1 MKMDLKLT
9 LSKNKQFIVKLG
21 SIVLVC
27 VIMLLKMLLLFLTLS
42 RWNEN
47 TFLVRTFVV
56 IQRAENKRQ
65 YEIV

>member
-27 VIMLLKMLLLFLTLS
+27 VIMLLKMLLLTLS

-47 TFLVRTFVV
+47 TFLVRIFVV

>member
-1 MKMDLKLT
+1 MKMEWILKLT

-27 VIMLLKMLLLFLTLS
+27 VIILLKMLLLTLS

-47 TFLVRTFVV
+47 TKYF
-56 IQRAENKRQ
+56 
-65 YEIV
+65 

>member
-27 VIMLLKMLLLFLTLS
+27 VIMLLKMLLLTLS

-56 IQRAENKRQ
+56 IQRAENKCQ